1 MWRTLWFLKFCNKFV
16 IISLQCI
23 SVIFIVIGRNTSSSE
38 CDKFYLIPGNNT
50 FNLSSDGY
58 QIDPPCSLYFLGFG
72 KADKKTGFTGMCY
85 DVVDVDI
92 RCGYGNTFT
101 VRSWSLVENQNGN
114 DSYLIV
120 NNTVVRFFFFRRM
133 IKVQK
138 IS

>member
-1 MWRTLWFLKFCNKFV
+1 M
-16 IISLQCI
+16 
-23 SVIFIVIGRNTSSSE
+23 
-38 CDKFYLIPGNNT
+38 
-50 FNLSSDGY
+50 SSDGY

-120 NNTVVRFFFFRRM
+120 NNTVVRFFFLFQTNDKSAENKLNVL
-133 IKVQK
+133 IQK
-138 IS
+138 H